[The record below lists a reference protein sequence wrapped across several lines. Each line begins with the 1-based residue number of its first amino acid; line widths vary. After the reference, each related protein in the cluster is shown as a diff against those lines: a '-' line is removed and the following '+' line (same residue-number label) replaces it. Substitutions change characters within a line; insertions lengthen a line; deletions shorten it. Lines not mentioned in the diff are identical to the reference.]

1 MWLPGHVATRVL
13 RGTVAR
19 PAAARVHVRSSS
31 ARNVFGPCV
40 TCNAR
45 RRGPWHVATRESRGE
60 AAPRR
65 AAHAGVGRGMRLQRG
80 SRGGVQRTRCGAA
93 AGGVRLAR
101 VRGCSMSLQGGSH
114 GGREA
119 ITKVARPIARPEIA
133 CARARSSSARN
144 VCNTPAA
151 AAGHARLPHMRRKAI
166 HDPSRFTDQR
176 PPRHPG
182 RRDAWQPRC
191 GVDQRNLP
199 CFVQEGEVAD
209 PPPTDRVAP
218 PY

>member
-1 MWLPGHVATRVL
+1 MHAAVGRGMWLPRHVATRVS
-13 RGTVAR
+13 RGTVAG
-19 PAAARVHVRSSS
+19 PAAARVRVRSSS

-45 RRGPWHVATRESRGE
+45 SRGPWHVATRGSRGE

-119 ITKVARPIARPEIA
+119 ITKVARPIARPETA

-144 VCNTPAA
+144 VCNTRVLVRDCVSAL
-151 AAGHARLPHMRRKAI
+151 R
-166 HDPSRFTDQR
+166 PSPNAQKPSLTALG
-176 PPRHPG
+176 PLLVKEL
-182 RRDAWQPRC
+182 A
-191 GVDQRNLP
+191 LS
-199 CFVQEGEVAD
+199 
-209 PPPTDRVAP
+209 AP
-218 PY
+218 DLQL